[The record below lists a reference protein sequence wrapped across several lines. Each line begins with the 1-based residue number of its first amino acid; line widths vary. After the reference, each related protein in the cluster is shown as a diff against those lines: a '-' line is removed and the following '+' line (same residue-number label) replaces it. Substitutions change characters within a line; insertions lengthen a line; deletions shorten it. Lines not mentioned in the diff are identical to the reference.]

1 MALKPRG
8 RDTKSVDS
16 DTSTSV
22 SNSTTL
28 LLLQVEPLLPN
39 MAETPYAP
47 LKSSFLF
54 ATSYQTGDSILHE
67 LNRTVERALKE
78 GKLLDVAR
86 GIKQTVETLSQM
98 PVNITVTGNS
108 GNGMS
113 SFINALRNIGHEEG
127 DSAPSGVVR
136 TTQTR
141 AKYSSSHFPNV
152 TLWDLPG
159 LGATA
164 QTIDNYREEM
174 EFSMYDLFI
183 IIASEQ
189 FSSNHI
195 NLAKVIQGMGKRFY
209 VVWTKLDRD
218 LRPHA
223 HSETLII
230 QNIRE
235 NIQKE
240 LQKERVNEPPIFLV
254 SNLDPLLY
262 DFPMLRDT
270 LLKDL
275 SSIRCCGPLSTLSST
290 FEKIIDDRVASLS
303 KRIDE
308 GCLEHSLSVR
318 DDEDMRECLK
328 AYRLKFGV
336 DDESLQ
342 QVVQIVGAV
351 VQEYK
356 ANMKSQTLYT
366 LRRGD
371 WRLRLMTCVFVNGFF
386 RILKY
391 LLCLRCYVPCFR
403 RMKHKRVLLL
413 VSQDT
418 KTILEKI
425 LKDSISPPQI

>member
-1 MALKPRG
+1 
-8 RDTKSVDS
+8 
-16 DTSTSV
+16 
-22 SNSTTL
+22 
-28 LLLQVEPLLPN
+28 

-47 LKSSFLF
+47 LKSSFSR
-54 ATSYQTGDSILHE
+54 SYQTGDSILHE
-67 LNRTVERALKE
+67 LNRTLERALKE
-78 GKLLDVAR
+78 GRLLDVAR
-86 GIKQTVETLSQM
+86 GIKQTVEKLSQT

-113 SFINALRNIGHEEG
+113 SFINALRIIGHEED

-152 TLWDLPG
+152 ILWDLPG

-189 FSSNHI
+189 FSSSHV

-209 VVWTKLDRD
+209 IVWTKLDRD
-218 LRPHA
+218 LRSHA
-223 HSETLII
+223 HSETLLK

-240 LQKERVNEPPIFLV
+240 LQKERVNVPPIFLV

-270 LLKDL
+270 LHKDL
-275 SSIRCCGPLSTLSST
+275 SDIRCCGPLSTLSST
-290 FEKIIDDRVASLS
+290 FEMIIDDRVASLRE
-303 KRIDE
+303 RIDE
-308 GCLEHSLSVR
+308 GYLEHSLSVR
-318 DDEDMRECLK
+318 DDEAMRECLK

-336 DDESLQ
+336 DDESLE
-342 QVVQIVGAV
+342 QVAQTVGTVA
-351 VQEYK
+351 QEYR
-356 ANMKSQTLYT
+356 ANMKSQTHDT

-371 WRLRLMTCVFVNGFF
+371 WRLRVMTCVLVNGFF
-386 RILKY
+386 RILRY
-391 LLCLRCYVPCFR
+391 LPGLRCCVPCFR

-413 VSQDT
+413 VAQDT
-418 KTILEKI
+418 KTILKKI
-425 LKDSISPPQI
+425 LKDSISPPQT

>member
-1 MALKPRG
+1 MRPRPRG
-8 RDTKSVDS
+8 ATADE
-16 DTSTSV
+16 
-22 SNSTTL
+22 
-28 LLLQVEPLLPN
+28 VEPLLPN

-47 LKSSFLF
+47 LKSSF
-54 ATSYQTGDSILHE
+54 ARSYQAGDSILHE
-67 LNRTVERALKE
+67 LNRTLERALKE

-86 GIKQTVETLSQM
+86 VIKQTVETLSQM
-98 PVNITVTGNS
+98 PVHIMVTGNS

-113 SFINALRNIGHEEG
+113 SFINALRIIGHEED
-127 DSAPSGVVR
+127 DSAPTGVVR

-141 AKYSSSHFPNV
+141 AKYSSSHFPSV
-152 TLWDLPG
+152 ILWDLPG

-174 EFSMYDLFI
+174 EFSMYDIFI

-189 FSSNHI
+189 FSSNHV
-195 NLAKVIQGMGKRFY
+195 NLAKVIQEMGKRFY
-209 VVWTKLDRD
+209 IVWTKLDRD

-223 HSETLII
+223 HSETQLI
-230 QNIRE
+230 QNIRV

-240 LQKERVNEPPIFLV
+240 LQKERVNVPPIFLV

-270 LLKDL
+270 LHKDL
-275 SSIRCCGPLSTLSST
+275 SNIRCYGPLSTLSST
-290 FEKIIDDRVASLS
+290 FEKIIDDRVASLRE
-303 KRIDE
+303 RIDE
-308 GCLEHSLSVR
+308 GCSEHPLSVR

-336 DDESLQ
+336 DDESLE
-342 QVVQIVGAV
+342 QVAQSMGTV
-351 VQEYK
+351 VQEFK
-356 ANMKSQTLYT
+356 ADMKSQTLYT

-371 WRLRLMTCVFVNGFF
+371 WRLRLMTCAFVNGFF
-386 RILKY
+386 HVLKY
-391 LLCLRCYVPCFR
+391 LLCFSCCVRCCVRCFR
-403 RMKHKRVLLL
+403 HMKYKRILLS
-413 VSQDT
+413 VAQDT

>member
-1 MALKPRG
+1 M
-8 RDTKSVDS
+8 KSVDS
-16 DTSTSV
+16 DTPV

-28 LLLQVEPLLPN
+28 LLLQAEPLLPN

-47 LKSSFLF
+47 LKSSFPF
-54 ATSYQTGDSILHE
+54 ATSYQTGDSTLQE
-67 LNRTVERALKE
+67 VNRTVERALEE
-78 GKLLDVAR
+78 GKLLDVVR
-86 GIKQTVETLSQM
+86 GIKQTVETLSQT
-98 PVNITVTGNS
+98 PVNVTVTGNS

-113 SFINALRNIGHEEG
+113 SFINALRIIGHEED

-141 AKYSSSHFPNV
+141 AKYSSAHFPNV
-152 TLWDLPG
+152 ILWDLPG

-189 FSSNHI
+189 FSSNHV

-209 VVWTKLDRD
+209 IVWTKLDRD

-223 HSETLII
+223 HSETQLV
-230 QNIRE
+230 QTIRE

-240 LQKERVNEPPIFLV
+240 LQKERVHEPPIFLV
-254 SNLDPLLY
+254 SNLDPLLH
-262 DFPMLRDT
+262 DFPALRDT
-270 LLKDL
+270 LHKDL
-275 SSIRCCGPLSTLSST
+275 SNIRCCGPLSTLSSA
-290 FEKIIDDRVASLS
+290 FEKIIDDRVASLR

-308 GCLEHSLSVR
+308 GCSEGPLSVR
-318 DDEDMRECLK
+318 DDEDIRDCLR

-342 QVVQIVGAV
+342 QVAQSMGTV
-351 VQEYK
+351 VQVYK
-356 ANMKSQTLYT
+356 ADMKSQTLYT

-371 WRLRLMTCVFVNGFF
+371 WRLRLMTCGFVNGFF
-386 RILKY
+386 RILNY
-391 LLCLRCYVPCFR
+391 LPGLRRCVPGFR
-403 RMKHKRVLLL
+403 RMKHKRVLLS
-413 VSQDT
+413 VAQDT
-418 KTILEKI
+418 KTILKKI

>member
-1 MALKPRG
+1 
-8 RDTKSVDS
+8 
-16 DTSTSV
+16 
-22 SNSTTL
+22 
-28 LLLQVEPLLPN
+28 

-47 LKSSFLF
+47 LKSSFPF
-54 ATSYQTGDSILHE
+54 ATSYQTGGSVLRE

-86 GIKQTVETLSQM
+86 GIKETVKTLSQT
-98 PVNITVTGNS
+98 PVNISVTGNS

-113 SFINALRNIGHEEG
+113 SFINALRIIGHEED

-152 TLWDLPG
+152 ILWDLPG

-174 EFSMYDLFI
+174 EFGMYDLFI

-189 FSSNHI
+189 FSSNHV

-209 VVWTKLDRD
+209 IVWTKLDRD
-218 LRPHA
+218 LGPHA
-223 HSETLII
+223 HPETRIL
-230 QNIRE
+230 QNIQQ

-240 LQKERVNEPPIFLV
+240 LQKERVNVPPIFLV
-254 SNLDPLLY
+254 SNLDPLLH
-262 DFPMLRDT
+262 DFPMLRST
-270 LLKDL
+270 LYKDL
-275 SSIRCCGPLSTLSST
+275 SNIRCCGLLSTLSST
-290 FEKIIDDRVASLS
+290 FEIIDDRVASLR

-308 GCLEHSLSVR
+308 GCSEHSLSVR
-318 DDEDMRECLK
+318 DDEDMRECLR
-328 AYRLKFGV
+328 AYRLKFGI

-342 QVVQIVGAV
+342 EVAQTVGAIV
-351 VQEYK
+351 LEYK
-356 ANMKSQTLYT
+356 ADMKSQTLYT

-386 RILKY
+386 FCLQY
-391 LLCLRCYVPCFR
+391 LPCLRCCVPCFR

-413 VSQDT
+413 VAQDT

-425 LKDSISPPQI
+425 LKDSINPPQI

>member
-1 MALKPRG
+1 
-8 RDTKSVDS
+8 
-16 DTSTSV
+16 
-22 SNSTTL
+22 
-28 LLLQVEPLLPN
+28 

-47 LKSSFLF
+47 LKSSF
-54 ATSYQTGDSILHE
+54 ARSYQTGDSILHE
-67 LNRTVERALKE
+67 LNRTLERALKE

-86 GIKQTVETLSQM
+86 GIKQTVETLSQT

-113 SFINALRNIGHEEG
+113 SFINALRIIGHEED

-141 AKYSSSHFPNV
+141 AKYSSPHFPSV
-152 TLWDLPG
+152 ILWDLPG

-189 FSSNHI
+189 FSSSHV

-209 VVWTKLDRD
+209 IVWTKLDRD
-218 LRPHA
+218 LGSHA

-230 QNIRE
+230 RNIRE

-240 LQKERVNEPPIFLV
+240 LQKERVNVPPIFLV

-262 DFPMLRDT
+262 DFPTLRDT
-270 LLKDL
+270 LCKDL
-275 SSIRCCGPLSTLSST
+275 SNIRCCGPLSTLSST
-290 FEKIIDDRVASLS
+290 FEKIIDDRVAFLRE
-303 KRIDE
+303 RIDE
-308 GCLEHSLSVR
+308 GSVEHSLR
-318 DDEDMRECLK
+318 AGNADDMRECLR

-342 QVVQIVGAV
+342 QVAQTVGAV

-356 ANMKSQTLYT
+356 ADMKSQTLYT

-371 WRLRLMTCVFVNGFF
+371 WRLRLMTCVFTNGFF
-386 RILKY
+386 HILKY
-391 LLCLRCYVPCFR
+391 LPGLSCCVPRFK
-403 RMKHKRVLLL
+403 RMKHKRVLVL
-413 VSQDT
+413 VAQDT
-418 KTILEKI
+418 KTILKKI